1 MSLDPQT
8 PPSPYRDR
16 RTWLISV
23 RELADWKVK
32 VYGISAS
39 GEDLPE
45 AVLESA
51 LAHAADQI
59 PGGIESTSREGMSCG
74 FIVLHTGTEAAW
86 LLVDLWFE
94 DILHHFLFRA
104 ALEDPTRW
112 TSPPN
117 DTTAAGDTAAGGVMA
132 CAWELE
138 VIQHE
143 RDAWV
148 RHVLSRPEEPDF
160 DAYLNDHLAIVV

>member
-1 MSLDPQT
+1 M
-8 PPSPYRDR
+8 YRDR
-16 RTWLISV
+16 RTWLIAA

-39 GEDLPE
+39 GDDLPE
-45 AVLESA
+45 NVVESA
-51 LAHAADQI
+51 LAHAASHI
-59 PGGIESTSREGMSCG
+59 PGKAPRASLYG
-74 FIVLHTGTEAAW
+74 FMVLHAGTEAVW
-86 LLVDLWFE
+86 LLVDLWFD

-104 ALEDPTRW
+104 PLKEPNRW
-112 TSPPN
+112 APPPA
-117 DTTAAGDTAAGGVMA
+117 DGTMA

-138 VIQHE
+138 VVKHE

-160 DAYLNDHLAIVV
+160 GAYLGDHLEIAGAGLHPTQG